1 MRVAS
6 FFAGI
11 GGFDLGFELAE
22 RDVEECLQFCR
33 LKSNHSASECCQD
46 TGATCDGS
54 ATSEMSQGETAEG
67 QTSTVVG
74 FLAKTSPWPEN
85 VRVSLVRAAACSM
98 SWCAS
103 WLRDDLAT
111 LFGRMFPDCSPPTEG
126 GTSEL
131 SSTRWPTSGISE
143 PGGCWTRSTSEWPS
157 GGDGSL
163 VCSLR
168 AMLDGD
174 VPGRYY
180 LSPRA
185 AAGILRRAEK
195 RGRELPGHLQ
205 TALQRLAQA
214 SGPKEAEDLRET
226 SAKTSSP
233 ERQDRVSGNPASTLS
248 EQRERTDP
256 VDQAT
261 SSHHHSPPVP
271 DTTGTAAS
279 STQCEAWMAQSVE
292 TVGTVRRLTPT
303 ECERLQGFP
312 LGWTIP
318 KDISVIV
325 E

>member
-33 LKSNHSASECCQD
+33 SKSNHSASECCQD

-54 ATSEMSQGETAEG
+54 ATSEMSQEETAEE

-74 FLAKTSPWPEN
+74 FLARTSPWPEN

-195 RGRELPGHLQ
+195 RGRELPGHLHR
-205 TALQRLAQA
+205 ALTLLARMQE
-214 SGPKEAEDLRET
+214 STSPDVSRPKKENDTTIHLRH
-226 SAKTSSP
+226 SSQ
-233 ERQDRVSGNPASTLS
+233 ERQDRDSGSQASTLS
-248 EQRERTDP
+248 EQRERTDQA
-256 VDQAT
+256 DQAT
-261 SSHHHSPPVP
+261 SSHHHSPPLP
-271 DTTGTAAS
+271 DTTGTAAHEGRS
-279 STQCEAWMAQSVE
+279 RQP
-292 TVGTVRRLTPT
+292 RYRHL
-303 ECERLQGFP
+303 
-312 LGWTIP
+312 
-318 KDISVIV
+318 
-325 E
+325 